1 MKVLSKENKNK
12 VIKDNN
18 DIKTSDSFTW
28 GGDTIKWEEKA
39 EVIAMK
45 QESYRREKKYKLK

>member
-1 MKVLSKENKNK
+1 MSKENKNK